1 MGAHEELKARRKSM
15 DENIRRLI
23 ETTKEE
29 AELIRKLPEED
40 FEEARES
47 IVCFIEGSV
56 DTIKTIGEMKDIMF
70 DVMERYVKL

>member
-1 MGAHEELKARRKSM
+1 M

-29 AELIRKLPEED
+29 AELIRKLPAED
-40 FEEARES
+40 FEEAREN

-56 DTIKTIGEMKDIMF
+56 ETINTMGKMQDLMF